1 MIQRIEVD
9 LGLHMIFD
17 TTTVGYGLFGQSSTV
32 KGRFCEEDLKL
43 LSTGKQNSG
52 SSREL

>member
-1 MIQRIEVD
+1 MIKRIEVD
-9 LGLHMIFD
+9 MVLHMRFD
-17 TTTVGYGLFGQSSTV
+17 TTTVGYGLFWQSSTF